1 MHINRKVS
9 NIYGKKTTFEY
20 VRLLK
25 RLTQRQLALQKRN
38 DIYKQY

>member
-9 NIYGKKTTFEY
+9 NIYEKKTTFEY

-25 RLTQRQLALQKRN
+25 RLTQRQIALQKRN

>member
-9 NIYGKKTTFEY
+9 NIYEKKKQ
-20 VRLLK
+20 RLNMWLLK
-25 RLTQRQLALQKRN
+25 RLTQRQIALQKRN

>member
-1 MHINRKVS
+1 M
-9 NIYGKKTTFEY
+9 KKTTFEY

-25 RLTQRQLALQKRN
+25 RLTQRQIALQKRN

>member
-9 NIYGKKTTFEY
+9 NIYEKKTFEY

-25 RLTQRQLALQKRN
+25 RLTQRQIALQKRN